1 MYSYIHFALLDIL
14 PVSPLQASSGVS
26 HGAGNRED
34 VVLEYSVVSHKGEIV
49 RTMPFPLR
57 NRPTTTIDS
66 CVFDA
71 TKLSILRE
79 FLPALMD
86 VGAVSLQ
93 CVPVQGVVSFWR
105 MLVYRAVIAL
115 ALLFLVVAPLVTV
128 LWFVG
133 ASVYYVCWGA
143 ELSRR
148 VDVEE
153 RYQQHKKQS

>member
-14 PVSPLQASSGVS
+14 PVSHLQVSSEES

-34 VVLEYSVVSHKGEIV
+34 VVLEHSVVSHTGEIV
-49 RTMPFPLR
+49 RTLPFPLR
-57 NRPTTTIDS
+57 NRPTTTI
-66 CVFDA
+66 FDA
-71 TKLSILRE
+71 KKLTILRE

-105 MLVYRAVIAL
+105 MLVYRAVIAF

-153 RYQQHKKQS
+153 RYQQHRKQS